1 MKKAATKLEM
11 LKQVVT
17 MLTLEQLN
25 DLPFGDDHEARYEAR
40 KKVIEALE
48 ILEAIN

>member
-1 MKKAATKLEM
+1 MKKATTKLEM

-17 MLTLEQLN
+17 MLTLEQMN
-25 DLPFGDDHEARYEAR
+25 DLPFGDAHENRYEAR
-40 KKVIEALE
+40 KKIIEALE